1 MTETIESSLKQEQE
15 PPTVLGKVMTSAL
28 QKMLQYD
35 AKSRKKLKPMAGKKI
50 RVNIQPIDHSM
61 VLEVQVDGITVS
73 TNDKQE
79 VDTTIS
85 GKPSALFAMSTAQ
98 HIPGLDGVTIN
109 GDASTGQFIAD
120 LLKNLS
126 PDWEDAWCDLLGEGP
141 GYQVSQI
148 FSGLK
153 KAGEGL
159 IKSLQTSS
167 KDYLLEENRELVSP
181 EEMEAFL
188 NDVDDIKSDA
198 VRLERKITA
207 YLQN

>member
-1 MTETIESSLKQEQE
+1 MTEAVNKALNQEQE
-15 PPTVLGKVMTSAL
+15 QPSVLAKVMTSAL

-35 AKSRKKLKPMAGKKI
+35 TKSKKKLKPMAGKKI
-50 RVNIQPIDHSM
+50 RVNIQPIDQSIT
-61 VLEVQVDGITVS
+61 LLIQTDGIMVS
-73 TNDKQE
+73 TNNKQE

-120 LLKNLS
+120 LLKNLN

-148 FSGLK
+148 FNGLK
-153 KAGEGL
+153 KASEGL
-159 IKSLQTSS
+159 LKSIQASS
-167 KDYLLEENRELVSP
+167 KDYLLEESRELVTGA
-181 EEMEAFL
+181 EMETFL
-188 NDVDDIKSDA
+188 NQVDDIKSDT
-198 VRLERKITA
+198 VRLERKIAA
-207 YLQN
+207 YLKN